1 METKEIEKEFL
12 TMIEA
17 QKRTIYKVCYIYAND
32 QDDLNDL
39 YQETVLN
46 LWKSFPRY
54 RGDSKLTTW
63 VYRIAMNTCITFLRR
78 SNARPQT
85 IPMTANVASMA
96 AEDNETAGQLREL
109 YRLISQL
116 GKLERALI
124 LLWLEERSYEEI
136 ADILGITKTN
146 VAEPSRGEGSNSA
159 EDHVGIRPRYGSEHL
174 QLRGEY
180 AHHLCGIPLCLY
192 EYAHP
197 GHLICH
203 RRGRDGHRA
212 DTPGMETLSAV
223 EIRSGQG
230 LQRTRQAG
238 AHLQEDLPSGES
250 LDDWCRMPGYDS
262 LLHSGTRIQ
271 HGGWL

>member
-1 METKEIEKEFL
+1 METKELEKEFL

-39 YQETVLN
+39 FQETVLN

-54 RGDSKLTTW
+54 RGDSTLNTW

-78 SNARPQT
+78 SNARPQ
-85 IPMTANVASMA
+85 IVPMTDNVASMA

-146 VAEPSRGEGSNSA
+146 VAVKLNRTKEKLKKMSN
-159 EDHVGIRPRYGSEHL
+159 
-174 QLRGEY
+174 
-180 AHHLCGIPLCLY
+180 C
-192 EYAHP
+192 
-197 GHLICH
+197 
-203 RRGRDGHRA
+203 
-212 DTPGMETLSAV
+212 
-223 EIRSGQG
+223 
-230 LQRTRQAG
+230 
-238 AHLQEDLPSGES
+238 
-250 LDDWCRMPGYDS
+250 
-262 LLHSGTRIQ
+262 
-271 HGGWL
+271 

>member
-1 METKEIEKEFL
+1 METKELEKEFL

-32 QDDLNDL
+32 LNDL

-54 RGDSKLTTW
+54 RGDSTLNTW

-78 SNARPQT
+78 SNARPQ
-85 IPMTANVASMA
+85 IVPMTANVASMA

-136 ADILGITKTN
+136 ANILGITKTN
-146 VAEPSRGEGSNSA
+146 VAVKLNRTKEKLKKMSN
-159 EDHVGIRPRYGSEHL
+159 R
-174 QLRGEY
+174 
-180 AHHLCGIPLCLY
+180 
-192 EYAHP
+192 
-197 GHLICH
+197 
-203 RRGRDGHRA
+203 
-212 DTPGMETLSAV
+212 
-223 EIRSGQG
+223 
-230 LQRTRQAG
+230 
-238 AHLQEDLPSGES
+238 
-250 LDDWCRMPGYDS
+250 
-262 LLHSGTRIQ
+262 
-271 HGGWL
+271 